1 MIPLQG
7 LSSQSTPNASKK
19 KVPRHIQERL
29 HALKVQ
35 DTLLSEYMES
45 AQKLRNLDDM
55 ASLRQSQ
62 EEIRAEIARLQQE

>member
-19 KVPRHIQERL
+19 KFPRHIQEQL

>member
-7 LSSQSTPNASKK
+7 LSSQPTSNASKK
-19 KVPRHIQERL
+19 EVPRHIQEQL
-29 HALKVQ
+29 HALEVQ

-45 AQKLRNLDDM
+45 ALKLLNLDDM

>member
-7 LSSQSTPNASKK
+7 LSSQPTSHAPKK
-19 KVPRHIQERL
+19 EVPRHIQEQL
-29 HALKVQ
+29 HALEVQ

-45 AQKLRNLDDM
+45 ALKLRNLDDM

>member
-7 LSSQSTPNASKK
+7 LSSQPTPNASKK
-19 KVPRHIQERL
+19 KVPRHIPEQL

>member
-1 MIPLQG
+1 M
-7 LSSQSTPNASKK
+7 
-19 KVPRHIQERL
+19 
-29 HALKVQ
+29 Q